1 MLYGRAKHIRYQM
14 NKNNFSFGALL
25 ALIRSLRVNLSK
37 QIIGISCLL
46 VGIVSFMLL
55 GIYARYELN
64 YDSFIPES
72 DRIYLLGQTLLDL
85 NSGGEESY
93 ASTSGIVA
101 PTLMKDYED
110 VSYAIRTKELRS
122 PFVYN
127 QESFVA
133 DGLYADKDF
142 FNVFPFRLIAGN
154 SKTALAEPFTIIL
167 TESFALR
174 IFGSEEN
181 PIGKALI
188 GRGGELY
195 KITAIIEDLPG
206 NTHLEFD
213 YLISFLTMYST
224 RDDIDRSWGILN
236 YNSYIKLGNN
246 VPAKEFESKLQE
258 VIKKYHDMRSL
269 NRRYFLIPLEEIHLS
284 RGIKM
289 SEIETKDRKT
299 VIMIAFIGIL
309 ILLVASVNYINL
321 ATAGADKK
329 SKEVAVRKLCG
340 ASRLSIIKQFLLE
353 SYLLAIICVSV
364 SMLIIWAIF
373 PIFINIVGVN
383 IPVSFVFDPENIFAY
398 IILSFVVGILAG
410 GYPSFILSSFLP
422 INLFKGS
429 SASFKSKGQWK
440 LRNILTIFQFGIS
453 VVLVVLAVTIQN
465 QLRYIKNTDVG
476 YNRDNIAVIRIWN
489 QESRDNFQAIKNELL
504 KSPLLSS
511 VSFAGTTPTEMTE
524 RNEIKRQKE
533 DGDIVKI
540 PMVTT
545 YFIDNDY
552 LDLFKM
558 RLISGRRFSLN
569 QSFDPKDQVIINETL
584 ARMLGLE
591 DPVGQKIS
599 KWGSEIEIIG
609 LVEDFNFTSM
619 KSRIEPLIFSYYPE
633 WSNIALVR
641 LSGNDFESSLS
652 YIESVFRKFDAN
664 FALDYSFMDDE
675 YNNLYV
681 DESNMG
687 KVILCFSI
695 IACFIAIIG
704 IYGLVAFVVSSMTKN
719 IGIRKAMGASVLS
732 ATGEILRKF
741 LLPISLAA
749 IIFLPLAWFISINW
763 LKDFSYRTSLG
774 ADKLIFSVLL
784 VVLASLLAIIHK
796 TLKAAY
802 ANPADSLRFS

>member
-1 MLYGRAKHIRYQM
+1 M
-14 NKNNFSFGALL
+14 NKSSISFRNILTS
-25 ALIRSLRVNLSK
+25 IRSLRVSLSK
-37 QIIGISCLL
+37 QIIGLLCLV

-64 YDSFIPES
+64 YDSFIHDS

-85 NSGGEESY
+85 KSGGEESY

-101 PTLMKDYED
+101 PTLANDYED

-122 PFVYN
+122 PFVYK

-142 FNVFPFRLIAGN
+142 FNVFSFTLIAGN
-154 SKTALAEPFTIIL
+154 SKTALAEPFSIIL
-167 TESFALR
+167 TESFALK
-174 IFGSEEN
+174 IFGSEN

-195 KITAIIEDLPG
+195 KVTAIIEDLPC

-213 YLISFLTMYST
+213 YLISFLTMYSI

-236 YNSYIKLGNN
+236 YKSYIKLGNN
-246 VPAKEFESKLQE
+246 VSAKEFESKLPG
-258 VIKKYHDMRSL
+258 VIKKYHDEESL

-284 RGIKM
+284 RGIKLN
-289 SEIETKDRKT
+289 SIETKDRKT
-299 VIMIAFIGIL
+299 VLMIAFTGIL
-309 ILLVASVNYINL
+309 ILLVASINYINL
-321 ATAGADKK
+321 ATAGADTK
-329 SKEVAVRKLCG
+329 SKEVAVRKICG
-340 ASRLSIIKQFLLE
+340 ASRLGIIKQFILE
-353 SYLLAIICVSV
+353 SFLLAFICVAV
-364 SMLIIWAIF
+364 SILIIWAIF

-383 IPVSFVFDPENIFAY
+383 IPVSFVFDPVNIFAY
-398 IILSFVVGILAG
+398 IILTLVVGILAG

-422 INLFKGS
+422 VSLFKGS
-429 SASFKSKGQWK
+429 SGSFKSKGQWK

-453 VVLVVLAVTIQN
+453 VVLVVLAVTIHN
-465 QLRYIKNTDVG
+465 QVRYIKNTDVG

-511 VSFAGTTPTEMTE
+511 VSFAGTTPTRMTE
-524 RNEIKRQKE
+524 RNEIQRQKE
-533 DGDIVKI
+533 NGDIVKI

-545 YFIDNDY
+545 YFVDNDY

-558 RLISGRRFSLN
+558 RVISGSNFSLN
-569 QSFDPKDQVIINETL
+569 QSFDLKDQVIINETL
-584 ARMLGLE
+584 AWMLGLE
-591 DPVGQKIS
+591 DPVGNKIS
-599 KWGSEIEIIG
+599 KWGSELEIIG

-619 KSRIEPLIFSYYPE
+619 KRKIEPLIFSYYPE
-633 WSNIALVR
+633 WSNIVLIR

-652 YIESVFRKFDAN
+652 YIESVFKDFDAN

-681 DESNMG
+681 EESNMG
-687 KVILCFSI
+687 KVILSFSI

-704 IYGLVAFVVSSMTKN
+704 IYGLVSFVVSGMTKN

-741 LLPISLAA
+741 LFPVSLAT
-749 IIFLPLAWFISINW
+749 IIFLPLAWYISFNW

-774 ADKLIFSVLL
+774 AGQLIFSVLI
-784 VVLASLLAIIHK
+784 VVLASFFAIINK

-802 ANPADSLRFS
+802 VNPADSLRYS